1 MVGVALPSVTA
12 RQSRTLDATPLRH
25 VDFGLMALPVLISG
39 LGLLMVYS
47 STRTRLA
54 EQGLS
59 EMYYVQRQGVAVVLG
74 IAGMAVAMLVDY
86 RKLRDMFPLVYAAVL
101 PLLVGV
107 IALGATRKGTQAWF
121 QVGPLQFQPS
131 ELAKVA
137 LIVALAGYCHTH
149 RGDLDAWR
157 LAMALGLAGVPI
169 ALVLRQPDLGT
180 AIVLMVCVVS
190 VLVVAG
196 IRGRHL
202 AVLVLIAVT
211 AVGGAV
217 KGGVFKE
224 YQLDRLTSF
233 LDQSEGDTRTASDDE
248 SKARYNL
255 AQSKTAI
262 GAGGFTGA
270 GLFEGTQTKLSYV
283 PEQHTDFIFS
293 VVGEELGFLGGA
305 TLIALFG
312 LLVWRIWRIALL
324 ASDFFGTLLCVGI
337 LAMFAFQVFE
347 NVGMTM
353 GIMPITGIP
362 LPFMSYGGSATIA
375 SFLAIGLVVNVH
387 MRRFS

>member
-1 MVGVALPSVTA
+1 MVGVALPSVT
-12 RQSRTLDATPLRH
+12 SRRSRALDATPVRH
-25 VDFGLMALPVLISG
+25 VDWGLLALPVVISV

-59 EMYYVQRQGVAVVLG
+59 ELYYVQRQGVAVVLG
-74 IAGMAVAMLVDY
+74 IAGMVVAMLIDY

-101 PLLVGV
+101 PMLVGV

-169 ALVLRQPDLGT
+169 ALVLKQPDLGT

-202 AVLVLIAVT
+202 AVLVLVAIT

-224 YQLDRLTSF
+224 FQIDRLTSF
-233 LDQSEGDTRTASDDE
+233 LDQSEVDTRTASE
-248 SKARYNL
+248 AQYNL

-262 GAGGFTGA
+262 GAGGLTGS

-293 VVGEELGFLGGA
+293 VVGEELGFVGGA

-375 SFLAIGLVVNVH
+375 SFLAIGLAANVH

>member
-1 MVGVALPSVTA
+1 MVGIALPPTAARSPASVT
-12 RQSRTLDATPLRH
+12 QPLRH
-25 VDFGLMALPVLISG
+25 VDWGLLALPVGISA

-54 EQGLS
+54 GQGLS
-59 EMYYVQRQGVAVVLG
+59 ELYYVQRQGIAVVIGVAAML
-74 IAGMAVAMLVDY
+74 AVMLVDY
-86 RKLRDMFPLVYAAVL
+86 RRLRDLFPLLYLAVL

-107 IALGATRKGTQAWF
+107 LALGATRKGTQAWF

-131 ELAKVA
+131 ELAKVV
-137 LIVALAGYCHTH
+137 LVVALAGYCHSH
-149 RGDLDAWR
+149 RGDLDVWR
-157 LAMALGLAGVPI
+157 FAIAIGLAGLPI
-169 ALVLRQPDLGT
+169 VLVLQQPDLGT
-180 AIVLMVCVVS
+180 AIVLTVCVGS

-196 IRGRHL
+196 VRGRHL
-202 AVLVLIAVT
+202 AVLVLLAVT
-211 AVGGAV
+211 VAGGAV
-217 KGGVFKE
+217 NADVFKE
-224 YQLDRLTSF
+224 YQIDRLTSF
-233 LDQSEGDTRTASDDE
+233 LDQSTEVSRAASDSE
-248 SKARYNL
+248 STARYNL

-283 PEQHTDFIFS
+283 PEQHTDFIFT
-293 VVGEELGFLGGA
+293 VVGEELGFLGGS
-305 TLIALFG
+305 LLLGLFAA
-312 LLVWRIWRIALL
+312 LVWRIWRIALL
-324 ASDFFGTLLCVGI
+324 ASDFFGTLLCVGL

-375 SFLAIGLVVNVH
+375 SFIAVGLVSNVH

>member
-1 MVGVALPSVTA
+1 MVGVSLPSTSTRGPA
-12 RQSRTLDATPLRH
+12 ATPLRH
-25 VDFGLMALPVLISG
+25 VDWGLLALPVVISA

-54 EQGLS
+54 GQGIS
-59 EMYYVQRQGVAVVLG
+59 ELYYVQRQGIAVVIG
-74 IAGMAVAMLVDY
+74 MAGMVMVMLVDY
-86 RKLRDMFPLVYAAVL
+86 RRLRDMFPLLYVAVL
-101 PLLVGV
+101 PLLIAVL
-107 IALGATRKGTQAWF
+107 ALGATRKGTQAWF

-131 ELAKVA
+131 EPAKVA
-137 LIVALAGYCHTH
+137 LVVALAGYCHAH

-157 LAMALGLAGVPI
+157 LAVAVGLAGLPI
-169 ALVLRQPDLGT
+169 VLVLQQPDLGT
-180 AIVLMVCVVS
+180 AIVLMVCVGS

-196 IRGRHL
+196 VRGRHL

-211 AVGGAV
+211 VLGGAA
-217 KGGVFKE
+217 KADVFAD

-233 LDQSEGDTRTASDDE
+233 LDQSKVDTRTASDAE
-248 SKARYNL
+248 YNL

-262 GAGGFTGA
+262 GAGGLTGA

-283 PEQHTDFIFS
+283 PEQHTDFIFT
-293 VVGEELGFLGGA
+293 VVGEELGFMGGA
-305 TLIALFG
+305 ALLALFA

-324 ASDFFGTLLCVGI
+324 AADFFGTLMCVGL

-375 SFLAIGLVVNVH
+375 SFLAVGLAANVH